1 MNTKHLAVLLLPLDE
16 IVQRAHLAHHVRKVL
31 VEGRGEELRAMLGVD
46 EVSPQSSRKFRNH
59 FEHFDERLE
68 AWAAED
74 HAFLYDCN
82 VGPMGMFGNV
92 DTRNFVRHFD
102 PNTSTLMFGEERY
115 ELAAALQAVSGL

>member
-1 MNTKHLAVLLLPLDE
+1 M
-16 IVQRAHLAHHVRKVL
+16 
-31 VEGRGEELRAMLGVD
+31 EGRGDELRAMLGVD

-92 DTRNFVRHFD
+92 DTAISFA
-102 PNTSTLMFGEERY
+102 TLTPILPLSC
-115 ELAAALQAVSGL
+115 LAKNDTNWPQHCKQFLDSE